1 MSGSPVVSNTKTRDR
16 TQEVDLV
23 RRLHR
28 NDPSAIE
35 ELYTTYFDRLYS
47 LVYNQVDRD
56 RSTTEDIVQDTF
68 LAAVKSSKRFRGQSS
83 TYTWLCS
90 IAYHKVADFYRR
102 KAREGKHRDLSFNI
116 EASESG
122 EQPRKIPQPSD
133 PTSSIDTGIVVQQA
147 IASLPQ
153 DHRQVLILKYVEEM
167 SVSEISQ
174 MMGRSPKS
182 IEGLLARARR
192 ALQARLPALGE

>member
-1 MSGSPVVSNTKTRDR
+1 MSNTKTRDR
-16 TQEVDLV
+16 TQEADLLQ
-23 RRLHR
+23 RLR
-28 NDPSAIE
+28 GNDPSAIE
-35 ELYTTYFDRLYS
+35 ELYSIYFDRLYS

-56 RSTTEDIVQDTF
+56 HSTTEDIIQETF

-102 KAREGKHRDLSFNI
+102 KAREGKHRDLSFNVD
-116 EASESG
+116 ASESG
-122 EQPRKIPQPSD
+122 EQLRKIPQSSD
-133 PTSSIDTGIVVQQA
+133 PTPSIDTGIVVRQA
-147 IASLPQ
+147 MAGLPP

>member
-1 MSGSPVVSNTKTRDR
+1 MNNTKTRDR
-16 TQEVDLV
+16 TQESDLLQ
-23 RRLHR
+23 RLQG

-56 RSTTEDIVQDTF
+56 RSITEDIVQETF

-102 KAREGKHRDLSFNI
+102 KAREGKHRDLSFNVD
-116 EASESG
+116 ALESG
-122 EQPRKIPQPSD
+122 EQPRKNPQPTD
-133 PTSSIDTGIVVQQA
+133 PTSSIDTSIVVQQA
-147 IASLPQ
+147 MASLPP
-153 DHRQVLILKYVEEM
+153 DHRQVLLLKYVEEM
-167 SVSEISQ
+167 SVVEISR

-182 IEGLLARARR
+182 IEGLLARARK
-192 ALQARLPALGE
+192 ALQARLPAPGE